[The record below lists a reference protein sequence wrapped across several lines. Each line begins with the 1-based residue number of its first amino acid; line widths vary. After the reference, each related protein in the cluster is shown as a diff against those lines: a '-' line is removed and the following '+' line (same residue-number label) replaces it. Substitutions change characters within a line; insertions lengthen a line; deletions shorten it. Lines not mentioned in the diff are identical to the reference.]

1 MNKRR
6 LLLALLAVIMVL
18 SVSIGPALAYFSTY
32 TVAEGKKPIKVVPDT
47 TITESVANETQKV
60 LHVTN
65 DGNAPCFV
73 RVKAFAPEDI
83 SLSLKS
89 GENWTGG
96 TYDSASQCWVFTYNV
111 VLMTTKPDNET
122 TDLTIEIDL
131 SGLAAGVDDFNIA
144 VVYESTTAIWHNGAY
159 VADDWNWAQ
168 DVFPVTL
175 EGGTGA

>member
-47 TITESVANETQKV
+47 TIDEDVASETLKSVT
-60 LHVTN
+60 VTN
-65 DGNAPCFV
+65 AGNAPCFV
-73 RVKAFAPEDI
+73 RAKAFAPAGVTLGTAGGNGW
-83 SLSLKS
+83 SAQN
-89 GENWTGG
+89 GEGF
-96 TYDSASQCWVFTYNV
+96 WVYGE
-111 VLMTTKPDNET
+111 VLMPGET
-122 TDLTIEIDL
+122 TAELEIPI
-131 SGLAAGVDDFNIA
+131 SGIPTTADEGDSLNIA

-168 DVFPVTL
+168 DVIPVTL